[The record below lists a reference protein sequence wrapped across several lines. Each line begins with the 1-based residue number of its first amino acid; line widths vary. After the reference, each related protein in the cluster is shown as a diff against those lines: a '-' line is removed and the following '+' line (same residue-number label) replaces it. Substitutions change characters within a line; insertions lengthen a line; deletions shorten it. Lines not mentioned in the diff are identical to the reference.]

1 MKRTKR
7 TLMGRSLLMVGLL
20 PALGGMIARYLS
32 LRQAN
37 ILFTSSNGR
46 VGPEE
51 LANALSIADR
61 GLFVGLAVSSG
72 VFLVLLVVAVMMRAR
87 RSTEMALSATI
98 VLALGFTAWG
108 TWSVMNLNSRMAYD
122 LAGAIADTT

>member
-1 MKRTKR
+1 MCSSDLRPATGLRESTAPSMPQVAPMGSRLPARQSCIGMCMKRTKR

-46 VGPEE
+46 
-51 LANALSIADR
+51 DR
-61 GLFVGLAVSSG
+61 K
-72 VFLVLLVVAVMMRAR
+72 
-87 RSTEMALSATI
+87 STR
-98 VLALGFTAWG
+98 
-108 TWSVMNLNSRMAYD
+108 LNSSHVVISYAVFC
-122 LAGAIADTT
+122 LKKKTNLIN